1 MTRIRFTLAT
11 AAVVTLM
18 ALTAQAQVA
27 GPSLADAKK
36 AIAAAQA
43 VAVKMNINL
52 SCVVL
57 DARGAMVA
65 AERMDKANYFTM
77 DVARGKALVSASFGS
92 PSGALA
98 SLATSGLGN
107 VLAGPATPLFMQ
119 GAVPIK
125 GGGAIGCSGAASQQ
139 DEDAAKA
146 GAATIGVN

>member
-11 AAVVTLM
+11 AAAVTLM

-43 VAVKMNINL
+43 AAAKMNVNL

-98 SLATSGLGN
+98 SLATSGIGT

-146 GAATIGVN
+146 GAALIGVN

>member
-125 GGGAIGCSGAASQQ
+125 GGGAVGCSGAASQQ

>member
-11 AAVVTLM
+11 AAAVTLM

>member
-11 AAVVTLM
+11 AAMVTLM

-43 VAVKMNINL
+43 VAVKLNVNV

-65 AERMDKANYFTM
+65 AERMDK
-77 DVARGKALVSASFGS
+77 VGS
-92 PSGALA
+92 KGALKEI
-98 SLATSGLGN
+98 G
-107 VLAGPATPLFMQ
+107 M
-119 GAVPIK
+119 IK
-125 GGGAIGCSGAASQQ
+125 VIAPNMLCQVVDWAIQAHGGGGLAEDFGLAEAYARARTLRIVDGP
-139 DEDAAKA
+139 DEVHRNQIAKLELRQYRKPE
-146 GAATIGVN
+146 